1 MTNMSDISKPDLVP
15 PVDLSSRTP
24 NLENTEPQRVVQ
36 AVQYLNRTEFSAEH
50 SSSYLQFLYDD
61 ASARPVVKVVDRNS
75 NIVLL
80 QMPSD
85 EVIKLAA
92 EVRRSSRQ
100 KAAAPQQ
107 QSCCDDGTTSATG

>member
-1 MTNMSDISKPDLVP
+1 MSDITKPDLVP

-50 SSSYLQFLYDD
+50 SSSYLMFLYDD
-61 ASARPVVKVVDRNS
+61 ASNRPVVKVVDRNS
-75 NIVLL
+75 NTVLL

-85 EVIKLAA
+85 QVIKLAA
-92 EVRRSSRQ
+92 EVRRSARE
-100 KAAAPQQ
+100 KAAASPQQ
-107 QSCCDDGTTSATG
+107 QSCCGGGDTSITG